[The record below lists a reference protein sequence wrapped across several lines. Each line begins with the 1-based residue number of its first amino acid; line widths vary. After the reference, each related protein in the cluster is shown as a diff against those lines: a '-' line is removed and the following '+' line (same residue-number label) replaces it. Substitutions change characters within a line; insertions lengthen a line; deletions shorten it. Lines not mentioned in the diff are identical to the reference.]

1 VQPHQSLRLAL
12 FNVKIPTQGMPDRS
26 YYPDKH
32 GAKMPICW
40 SITHGNI
47 LDQPGDVLVCSANI
61 FLNLSGGVGG
71 ELLRRCGHKA
81 QEELH
86 GYLKEHGLRF
96 VQQGE
101 VIVASPHRLP
111 LKAVLHAVAI
121 DGFYATTPEI
131 VRATIDRSLHIA
143 ASLGARTVLMTALA
157 TGYGRLSLP
166 RFAEAVTPLMKSEF
180 APVIEVVI
188 CVKNLSDQEE
198 LAAGLTPVK
207 TGKQSK

>member
-1 VQPHQSLRLAL
+1 MWNMHPRPA
-12 FNVKIPTQGMPDRS
+12 VKKDWMPRS
-26 YYPDKH
+26 VRRYYPDKH
-32 GAKMPICW
+32 GAKIPIRW
-40 SITHGNI
+40 RITHGNI

-96 VQQGE
+96 VKQGE
-101 VIVASPHRLP
+101 VIVALPHGLP
-111 LKAVLHAVAI
+111 LKSVLHAVAI

-157 TGYGRLSLP
+157 TGYGRLSMLK
-166 RFAEAVTPLMKSEF
+166 FAEALTPLMKSDYP
-180 APVIEVVI
+180 PVMEVVI

-198 LAAGLTPVK
+198 LAAGLTSVT
-207 TGKQSK
+207 TGN